1 MFSRLALRGTWG
13 PIVSASFACAILLL
27 GYVHTSDAQ
36 DPADKNGAED
46 MPQIVITIVYDN
58 NAFDKRMETM
68 WGFACVVEGL
78 SETILFDT
86 GGKGQLLLANMAK
99 VGFKPDQIQNV
110 VLSHN
115 HNDHTGG
122 LLDFLKA
129 NRKVKVFIPKAFAA
143 DFKQE
148 VEQSGAKLVETESP
162 VKICDGAWTT
172 AVLKPPLVE
181 QGLCLET
188 SEGSVVITGCA
199 HPSIARMARAAK
211 MRTGK
216 PVHAVL
222 GGFHMSRAS
231 AGQIDMVIERLQQL
245 GVKRVAPT
253 HCSGDNARQAMKEA
267 YEDGYIPSGLGAK
280 FVFHR
285 ATETPAKPATD

>member
-1 MFSRLALRGTWG
+1 MFTRLAVRCEWNRIL
-13 PIVSASFACAILLL
+13 SASLAGAMFLL
-27 GYVHTSDAQ
+27 GSVHTSDAQ
-36 DPADKNGAED
+36 DAADKNGAKE
-46 MPQIVITIVYDN
+46 MPRIVITIVYDN
-58 NAFDKRMETM
+58 NAFDERMETM

-99 VGFKPDQIQNV
+99 AGFKPEQIQNV

-115 HNDHTGG
+115 HSDHTGG
-122 LLDFLKA
+122 LLDLLKA
-129 NRKVKVFIPKAFAA
+129 NAKVKVFVPKAFAA

-148 VEQSGAKLVETESP
+148 VDQSGAELVETEGP
-162 VKICDGAWTT
+162 VRICDGAWTT
-172 AVLKPPLVE
+172 GVLKQPLAE

-188 SEGSVVITGCA
+188 SEGPVVVTGCA
-199 HPSIARMARAAK
+199 HPSIARMARAAR
-211 MRTGK
+211 MRTRK

-231 AGQIDMVIERLQQL
+231 ADQIDMVIGRLRQL
-245 GVKRVAPT
+245 GVQQVAPT

-267 YEDGYIPSGLGAK
+267 YGDGYVPSGLGAK

-285 ATETPAKPATD
+285 AAPTAAAD